1 MEHTMKQKLLALSLC
16 SILFFTAG
24 CGQVA
29 KLKDGKEVVAKL
41 DGKTITTEDL
51 YQELKTQGG
60 TTVLV
65 DMIDRFIAD
74 KEVKTDETAKQ
85 YAEAQLAQTKQY
97 YESAGQDFE
106 TALQSAGY
114 KSESAYKDVLI
125 LQYKKD
131 KVVENYL
138 TEKLTDDEI
147 NRYYE
152 TDIFGDMTVRHI
164 LITPETNDGMSD
176 EEKEKAE
183 KKAKQEAEEI
193 IKKLEEG
200 ADFAKLAKEKSD
212 DEGTKEDGGLLKDFS
227 KDSVVSDFWDASYKL
242 KKNEYSKEPVKSE
255 YGYHVILKVSSKA
268 KPKLKDVKDEI
279 KSALVKNKLSS
290 DSTLA
295 NKTWTDIRK
304 KYNLD
309 IQDSELKSSYNKT
322 VKNIEK
328 AK

>member
-1 MEHTMKQKLLALSLC
+1 MKQKLLALSLC

-176 EEKEKAE
+176 EEKEKAG

-295 NKTWTDIRK
+295 NKTWTDIRE